1 MAIEID
7 DRLTIPDAELAWR
20 FSPSGGPGGQHA
32 NRASTRVELIWVI
45 ERSAVLTE
53 SQRARLMAELGTTAT
68 VSVDEERSQARNR
81 DIAAQRLAERVRAAL
96 VVDKPR
102 RPTRPSRRAKQRRVD
117 AKRQRARDK
126 QLRRPPKRDDY

>member
-32 NRASTRVELIWVI
+32 NRASTRVELTWAI
-45 ERSAVLTE
+45 ERSVVLTE

-102 RPTRPSRRAKQRRVD
+102 RPTRPSKRAKQRRVD

>member
-32 NRASTRVELIWVI
+32 NRASTRVELTWAI

-53 SQRARLMAELGTTAT
+53 SQRAHLVAELGTTAT